1 MTIKVNYDIETTLVK
16 GYYHDSIN
24 YASIP
29 EPFIEIEDDAQDNS
43 KQMCV
48 IDEIYQEY
56 VTPTNVLLAEAKAAK
71 IAQLESLRKAFQY
84 ANLEVNGHIYVNT
97 ETAQNKFF
105 NKLANTTFP
114 MDWRLANLS
123 WVILD
128 QQEALEVR
136 DVIVARETLAY
147 QTESDYFTEIN
158 DCTTLEELN
167 TININFN

>member
-1 MTIKVNYDIETTLVK
+1 MKIFLKNTNTNKI
-16 GYYHDSIN
+16 
-24 YASIP
+24 
-29 EPFIEIEDDAQDNS
+29 IEIETSSYGDLAKDFRESPYVQLS
-43 KQMCV
+43 ES
-48 IDEIYQEY
+48 EI
-56 VTPTNVLLAEAKAAK
+56 LAYELQEAKTAK
-71 IAQLESLRKAFQY
+71 LAQLESLRKAFQY

>member
-1 MTIKVNYDIETTLVK
+1 MEYLIQQFLAQNNLTGINGVNYSLRDDGEGVYIDKWDYEISKPVFNQSQID
-16 GYYHDSIN
+16 G
-24 YASIP
+24 ASL
-29 EPFIEIEDDAQDNS
+29 Q
-43 KQMCV
+43 
-48 IDEIYQEY
+48 
-56 VTPTNVLLAEAKAAK
+56 EAKTSK
-71 IAQLESLRKAFQY
+71 LAQLESLRKAFQY
-84 ANLEVNGHIYVNT
+84 ANLEVNGHNYINT

-136 DVIVARETLAY
+136 DAIVARETLAY

-158 DCTTLEELN
+158 DCTTLEEVN
-167 TININFN
+167 AINIEF